1 MALNILIYVLEKGNE
16 EEEEDVKHRKEY
28 LFEVDIGE
36 RRGREGR
43 RRGRREGGGRGERG
57 GDDRRTP

>member
-1 MALNILIYVLEKGNE
+1 MALNILIYVLEKENE

-28 LFEVDIGE
+28 SFEVDIGE

-43 RRGRREGGGRGERG
+43 RRGRGEEAVEERE

>member
-1 MALNILIYVLEKGNE
+1 MALNILIYVLEKENE

-28 LFEVDIGE
+28 SFEVDIGE

-43 RRGRREGGGRGERG
+43 RRGRREGGGREKG

>member
-1 MALNILIYVLEKGNE
+1 MALNILIYVLEKEN

-28 LFEVDIGE
+28 SLEVDIGE
-36 RRGREGR
+36 RRVREGR
-43 RRGRREGGGRGERG
+43 RRGRGEEAVEERE

>member
-1 MALNILIYVLEKGNE
+1 MALNILIYVLEKENE

-28 LFEVDIGE
+28 LFEVNIGE

-43 RRGRREGGGRGERG
+43 RRGRREGGGRERG

>member
-43 RRGRREGGGRGERG
+43 RRGRGEGGGRGERG
-57 GDDRRTP
+57 R